1 MRALPTS
8 AHEQF
13 RTCHNR
19 LGEALCVGAYWLI
32 RLTACVRCL
41 HGGKNDGPI
50 SSIDGYRQVDESHE
64 ATPPA
69 PEWVSLHV
77 CKCIAAKQTSIV
89 YHELQTSKTANRAK
103 GPRCF
108 DHSAAV
114 SGLTQTCPLFTELDL
129 GDYSARRRSGPRK
142 YFVSDS

>member
-1 MRALPTS
+1 M
-8 AHEQF
+8 
-13 RTCHNR
+13 
-19 LGEALCVGAYWLI
+19 GAYWLI

-69 PEWVSLHV
+69 PEWISLHV
-77 CKCIAAKQTSIV
+77 CKCVAAKQTSIV